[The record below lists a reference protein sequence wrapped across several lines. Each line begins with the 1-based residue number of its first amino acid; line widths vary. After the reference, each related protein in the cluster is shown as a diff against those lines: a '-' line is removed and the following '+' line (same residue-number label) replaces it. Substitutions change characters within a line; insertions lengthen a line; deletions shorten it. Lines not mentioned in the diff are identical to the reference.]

1 MINIKKVLFPTDFSE
16 NSNYAFDYARDLS
29 QKLGARLYILHVIHE
44 LIDTTGFYIPNISL
58 DQLQK
63 DLEEGAEKMMGKF
76 LKEKMG
82 DFKDYEFMNVIGLP
96 HIEIL
101 QAARDKKIDMIVMGT
116 HGRTGIDKVLFGST
130 AEKVVKK
137 APCPVLTVRHEGT
150 EK

>member
-1 MINIKKVLFPTDFSE
+1 MISIKKILFPTDFSE
-16 NSNYAFDYARDLS
+16 NSNHASDYAVDLA

-63 DLEEGAEKMMGKF
+63 DLEQGAEEMMNKF
-76 LKEKMG
+76 CREKMG
-82 DFKDYEFMNVIGLP
+82 DFRDYESTSVIGLP

-101 QAARDKKIDMIVMGT
+101 NMAKEKGVDIIVMGT
-116 HGRTGIDKVLFGST
+116 HGRTGIDRVLFGST

-137 APCPVLTVRHEGT
+137 APCPVLTVR
-150 EK
+150 KP

>member
-16 NSNYAFDYARDLS
+16 NSNYAFDYALDLA

-58 DQLQK
+58 DELQK
-63 DLEEGAEKMMGKF
+63 DLEKGAEKMMEKF
-76 LKEKMG
+76 CKDRMG
-82 DFKDYEFMNVIGLP
+82 DFKEYECINIIGLP

-101 QAARDKKIDMIVMGT
+101 SVAKEKGIDMIVMGT
-116 HGRTGIDKVLFGST
+116 HGRTGIDRVLFGST

-137 APCPVLTVRHEGT
+137 APCPVLTVRHPQ
-150 EK
+150 K